1 MQANLEQISTLERR
15 INLAVPMQ
23 QIETEVSN
31 RLRDIAR
38 NTKLDGFRRGKVPIS
53 LVTKQYGGQI
63 HQEVL
68 GDAVQKS
75 FMEAIQAH
83 QLKVAGYPR
92 IEPKTDATDKGSIE
106 FSATFEVYPEISLG
120 DVSAAKITRPI
131 VSVGDA
137 DVDKTLEVL
146 RKQRVQFNTADRAS
160 LTGDLVTLDYVGKID
175 GVVFDGG
182 EAKGFRV
189 VLGEGRTLPE
199 FEAALVDV
207 KAGENKSFD
216 VTFPKDYQA
225 KELAGKKANFEV
237 SITDIAAPKLPEVDA
252 EFATSLGVADGDV
265 QKMRSEIHANL
276 EREVKNRIH
285 AKLKEQV
292 MQAFLDCTKIEVP
305 KSLLDMETQRLM
317 QNALKDMQE
326 RGMNVNP
333 NDVPLPADIFT
344 EQAMRRVSLG
354 LILAEAVRINA
365 LTAKPEQINALILEF
380 AQSYEDPQEVIKWH
394 HQNPERMQEVESLV
408 LENNVVEWA
417 LERVQVE
424 DQSISFDELMGKA

>member
-23 QIETEVSN
+23 QIETEVNN

-38 NTKLDGFRRGKVPIS
+38 NTKLDGFRRGKVPMS

-75 FMEAIQAH
+75 FMEAVQSH

-92 IEPKTDATDKGSIE
+92 IEPRTDATDKDAIE
-106 FSATFEVYPEISLG
+106 FSATFEVYPEITLG
-120 DVSAAKITRPI
+120 DIGTAKITRP
-131 VSVGDA
+131 VVTVGDA
-137 DVDKTLEVL
+137 DVDKTLDVL
-146 RKQRVQFNTADRAS
+146 RKQRVQFNTVDRAS
-160 LTGDLVTLDYVGKID
+160 VAGDLVTLDYVGKID
-175 GVVFDGG
+175 GAIFAGG

-199 FEAALVDV
+199 FETALVDV
-207 KAGENKSFD
+207 KAGENKAFD
-216 VTFPKDYQA
+216 VAFPDDYQA
-225 KELAGKKANFEV
+225 QELAGKTATFEV
-237 SITDIAAPKLPEVDA
+237 SVADVAAPQLPEVDA
-252 EFATSLGVADGDV
+252 EFARSLGIADGDV
-265 QKMRSEIHANL
+265 QKMRAEIQANL

-292 MQAFLDCTKIEVP
+292 MQAFLDSTKIDVP
-305 KSLLDMETQRLM
+305 KSLLEMETRRLM
-317 QNALKDMQE
+317 QNARNDMQA
-326 RGMNVNP
+326 RGMNV
-333 NDVPLPADIFT
+333 NDVPLPADIFAD
-344 EQAMRRVSLG
+344 QAARRVSLG
-354 LILAEAVRINA
+354 LILAEAVRVNG
-365 LTAKPEQINALILEF
+365 LTAKPEQINVLIQEF

-394 HQNPERMQEVESLV
+394 HQNPERMQEIESLA

-417 LERVQVE
+417 LAQAQVE
-424 DQSISFDELMGKA
+424 DQSVSFGELMGKV

>member
-23 QIETEVSN
+23 QIETEVNN

-38 NTKLDGFRRGKVPIS
+38 NTKLDGFRRGKVPLS
-53 LVTKQYGGQI
+53 LVTKQYSGQI

-75 FMEAIQAH
+75 FMDAVQAH

-92 IEPKTDATDKGSIE
+92 IEPRADATDKEAIE
-106 FSATFEVYPEISLG
+106 FSATFEIYPDITLGEIGS
-120 DVSAAKITRPI
+120 AKITRP
-131 VSVGDA
+131 VVTVGDA
-137 DVDKTLEVL
+137 DVDKTLDVL

-160 LTGDLVTLDYVGKID
+160 QTGDLVTLDYVGKID
-175 GVVFDGG
+175 GSVFAGG

-199 FEAALVDV
+199 FETALVDV
-207 KAGENKSFD
+207 KAGENKSFN
-216 VTFPKDYQA
+216 VTFPDDYQA
-225 KELAGKKANFEV
+225 KELAGKTATFEV
-237 SITDIAAPKLPEVDA
+237 SVTDVAAPQLPEVDA
-252 EFATSLGVADGDV
+252 EFARSLGITDGDV
-265 QKMRSEIHANL
+265 QKMRAEIQANL

-285 AKLKEQV
+285 AKLKEQI
-292 MQAFLDCTKIEVP
+292 MQAFLDSTKIDVP
-305 KSLLDMETQRLM
+305 KSLLEMETQRLM
-317 QNALKDMQE
+317 QNALKDMQA
-326 RGMNVNP
+326 RGMNV
-333 NDVPLPADIFT
+333 NDVPLPADIFA
-344 EQAMRRVSLG
+344 EQAVRRVSLG
-354 LILAEAVRINA
+354 LILAEAVRVNE
-365 LTAKPEQINALILEF
+365 LTAKPEQIKALIQDF

-394 HQNPERMQEVESLV
+394 HQNPERMQEIESLA

-417 LERVQVE
+417 LGRVQVE

>member
-38 NTKLDGFRRGKVPIS
+38 NTKLDGFRRGKVPMS

-92 IEPKTDATDKGSIE
+92 IEPRADATDKASIE
-106 FSATFEVYPEISLG
+106 FSATFEVYPEVTLG
-120 DVSAAKITRPI
+120 DVSSAKITRPVVT
-131 VSVGDA
+131 VSDA
-137 DVDKTLEVL
+137 DVDKTLDVL
-146 RKQRVQFNTADRAS
+146 RKQRVQFNTVDRAS
-160 LTGDLVTLDYVGKID
+160 QSGDLVTLDYIGKID
-175 GVVFDGG
+175 GAVFEGG

-189 VLGEGRTLPE
+189 VPGEGRTLPE
-199 FEAALVDV
+199 FETALVDV

-216 VTFPKDYQA
+216 VTFPEAYQA
-225 KELAGKKANFEV
+225 KELAGKTATFEV
-237 SITDIAAPKLPEVDA
+237 SVTDIAAPKLPEVDA

-265 QKMRSEIHANL
+265 QKMRAEIQANL

-285 AKLKEQV
+285 ARLKEQV
-292 MQAFLDCTKIEVP
+292 MQAFLDSTKIEVP
-305 KSLLDMETQRLM
+305 KSLLEMETQRLM
-317 QNALKDMQE
+317 QNALKDMQA

-333 NDVPLPADIFT
+333 NEVPLPADIFT

-354 LILAEAVRINA
+354 LHSCRSSAYQYVDGQAGADQCPDTGIC
-365 LTAKPEQINALILEF
+365 AKLRRSTGSDKVASSKPRAHAGN
-380 AQSYEDPQEVIKWH
+380 
-394 HQNPERMQEVESLV
+394 
-408 LENNVVEWA
+408 
-417 LERVQVE
+417 
-424 DQSISFDELMGKA
+424 

>member
-38 NTKLDGFRRGKVPIS
+38 NTKLDGFRRGKVPMS

-92 IEPKTDATDKGSIE
+92 IEPRADATDKASIE
-106 FSATFEVYPEISLG
+106 FSATFEVYPEVSLG
-120 DVSAAKITRPI
+120 DVSSARITRPVVT
-131 VSVGDA
+131 VSDA

-146 RKQRVQFNTADRAS
+146 RKQRVQFNTVDRAS
-160 LTGDLVTLDYVGKID
+160 QTGDLVTLDYIGKID
-175 GVVFDGG
+175 GAVFEGG

-199 FEAALVDV
+199 FETALVDV

-216 VTFPKDYQA
+216 VTFPEAYQA
-225 KELAGKKANFEV
+225 KELAGKTATFEV
-237 SITDIAAPKLPEVDA
+237 SVTDIAAPKLPEVDA

-265 QKMRSEIHANL
+265 QKMRAEIQANL

-285 AKLKEQV
+285 ARLKEQV
-292 MQAFLDCTKIEVP
+292 MQAFLDSTKIEVP
-305 KSLLDMETQRLM
+305 KSLLEMETQRLM
-317 QNALKDMQE
+317 QNALKDMQA

-333 NDVPLPADIFT
+333 NEVPLPADIFT
-344 EQAMRRVSLG
+344 EQALRRVSLG
-354 LILAEAVRINA
+354 LILAEAVRVNE
-365 LTAKPEQINALILEF
+365 LTAKPEQINVLIQEF

-394 HQNPERMQEVESLV
+394 HQNPERMQEIESLA

>member
-38 NTKLDGFRRGKVPIS
+38 NTKLDGFRRGKVPMS

-75 FMEAIQAH
+75 FMEAIQSH

-92 IEPKTDATDKGSIE
+92 IEPKTDATDKATIE
-106 FSATFEVYPEISLG
+106 FSATFEVYPEVTLG
-120 DVSAAKITRPI
+120 DVSSAKITRPVVT
-131 VSVGDA
+131 VSDA
-137 DVDKTLEVL
+137 DVDKTLDVL
-146 RKQRVQFNTADRAS
+146 RKQRVQFNTVDRAS
-160 LTGDLVTLDYVGKID
+160 QSGDLVTLDYIGKID
-175 GVVFDGG
+175 GAVFEGG

-199 FEAALVDV
+199 FETALVDV

-216 VTFPKDYQA
+216 VTFPEGYQA
-225 KELAGKKANFEV
+225 KELAGKTATFEV
-237 SITDIAAPKLPEVDA
+237 SVTDIATPKLPEVDA

-265 QKMRSEIHANL
+265 QKMRAEIQANL

-285 AKLKEQV
+285 ARLKEQV
-292 MQAFLDCTKIEVP
+292 MQAFLDSTKIEVP
-305 KSLLDMETQRLM
+305 KSLLEMETQRLM
-317 QNALKDMQE
+317 QNALKDMQA

-333 NDVPLPADIFT
+333 NEVPLPADIFT

-365 LTAKPEQINALILEF
+365 LTAKPEQINALIQEF

-394 HQNPERMQEVESLV
+394 HQNPERMQEIESLA

>member
-23 QIETEVSN
+23 QIETEVNN

-38 NTKLDGFRRGKVPIS
+38 NTKLDGFRRGKVPMS

-75 FMEAIQAH
+75 FMEAVQSH

-92 IEPKTDATDKGSIE
+92 IEPRTDATDKDAIE
-106 FSATFEVYPEISLG
+106 FSATFEVYPEITLG
-120 DVSAAKITRPI
+120 DIGTAKITRP
-131 VSVGDA
+131 VVTVGDA
-137 DVDKTLEVL
+137 DVDKTLDVL
-146 RKQRVQFNTADRAS
+146 RKQRVQFNTVDRAS
-160 LTGDLVTLDYVGKID
+160 LAGDLVTLDYVGKID
-175 GVVFDGG
+175 GAIFAGG

-199 FEAALVDV
+199 FETALVDV
-207 KAGENKSFD
+207 KAGENKAFD
-216 VTFPKDYQA
+216 VACPDDYQA
-225 KELAGKKANFEV
+225 QELAGKTATFEV
-237 SITDIAAPKLPEVDA
+237 SVADVAAPQLPEVDA
-252 EFATSLGVADGDV
+252 EFARSLGIADGDV
-265 QKMRSEIHANL
+265 QKMRAEIQANL

-292 MQAFLDCTKIEVP
+292 MQAFLDSTKIDVP
-305 KSLLDMETQRLM
+305 KSLLEMETRRLM
-317 QNALKDMQE
+317 QNARNDMQA
-326 RGMNVNP
+326 RGMNV
-333 NDVPLPADIFT
+333 NDVPLPADIFAD
-344 EQAMRRVSLG
+344 QAARRVSLG
-354 LILAEAVRINA
+354 LILAEAVRVNG
-365 LTAKPEQINALILEF
+365 LTARPEQINVLIEEF

-394 HQNPERMQEVESLV
+394 RQNPERMQEIESLA

-417 LERVQVE
+417 LAQAQVE
-424 DQSISFDELMGKA
+424 DQSVSFDELMGKV

>member
-1 MQANLEQISTLERR
+1 MQATLEQISTLERR

-38 NTKLDGFRRGKVPIS
+38 NTKQEGFRPGKEPMS
-53 LVTKQYGGQI
+53 LVTKQYGGQV

-92 IEPKTDATDKGSIE
+92 IEPRADATDKTSIE
-106 FSATFEVYPEISLG
+106 FSATFEVYPEVTLG
-120 DVSAAKITRPI
+120 DVSSAKITRPVVT
-131 VSVGDA
+131 VSDA
-137 DVDKTLEVL
+137 DVDKTLDVL
-146 RKQRVQFNTADRAS
+146 RKQRVRFNTVDRAS
-160 LTGDLVTLDYVGKID
+160 QLGDLVTLDYIGKIE
-175 GVVFDGG
+175 GAVFEGG

-199 FEAALVDV
+199 FEAALVDA

-216 VTFPKDYQA
+216 VTFPEAYQA
-225 KELAGKKANFEV
+225 KELAGKTATFEV
-237 SITDIAAPKLPEVDA
+237 SVTDIAAPKLPEVDA

-265 QKMRSEIHANL
+265 QKMRAEIQANL

-285 AKLKEQV
+285 ARLKEQV
-292 MQAFLDCTKIEVP
+292 MQAFLDSTKIEVP
-305 KSLLDMETQRLM
+305 KSLLEMETQRLM
-317 QNALKDMQE
+317 QNALKDMQA

-333 NDVPLPADIFT
+333 NDMPLPADIFT

-354 LILAEAVRINA
+354 LILAEAVRVNA
-365 LTAKPEQINALILEF
+365 LTARPEQINALIQEF

-394 HQNPERMQEVESLV
+394 HQNPERMQEIESLA

-424 DQSISFDELMGKA
+424 DQSSSFDELMGKA

>member
-1 MQANLEQISTLERR
+1 MQATLEQISTLERR

-38 NTKLDGFRRGKVPIS
+38 NTKLDGFRRGKVPMS

-92 IEPKTDATDKGSIE
+92 IEPKADATDKTSIE
-106 FSATFEVYPEISLG
+106 FSATFEVYPEVTLG
-120 DVSAAKITRPI
+120 DVSSAKITRPVVT
-131 VSVGDA
+131 VSDA
-137 DVDKTLEVL
+137 DVDKTLDVL
-146 RKQRVQFNTADRAS
+146 RKQRVRFNTVDRAS
-160 LTGDLVTLDYVGKID
+160 QLGDLVTLDYIGKIE
-175 GVVFDGG
+175 GAVFEGG

-199 FEAALVDV
+199 FEAALVDA

-216 VTFPKDYQA
+216 VTFPEAYQA
-225 KELAGKKANFEV
+225 KELAGKTATFEV
-237 SITDIAAPKLPEVDA
+237 SVTDIAAPKLPEVDA

-265 QKMRSEIHANL
+265 QKMRAEIQANL

-285 AKLKEQV
+285 ARLKEQV
-292 MQAFLDCTKIEVP
+292 MQAFLDSTKIEVP
-305 KSLLDMETQRLM
+305 KSLLEMETQRLM
-317 QNALKDMQE
+317 QNALKDMQA

-354 LILAEAVRINA
+354 LILAEAVRVNA
-365 LTAKPEQINALILEF
+365 LTARPEQINALIQEF

-394 HQNPERMQEVESLV
+394 HQNPERMQEIESLA

>member
-31 RLRDIAR
+31 RLRNIAR
-38 NTKLDGFRRGKVPIS
+38 NTKLDGFRRGKVPMS

-120 DVSAAKITRPI
+120 DVSAAKITRP
-131 VSVGDA
+131 VVTVGHA

-160 LTGDLVTLDYVGKID
+160 QTGDLVTLDYVGKID
-175 GVVFDGG
+175 GAVFDGG

-199 FEAALVDV
+199 FETALVDV

-225 KELAGKKANFEV
+225 KELAGKTATFEV
-237 SITDIAAPKLPEVDA
+237 SITDIAAPQLPEVDA

-265 QKMRSEIHANL
+265 AKMRTEIQTNL

-292 MQAFLDCTKIEVP
+292 MQAFLDSTKIEVP
-305 KSLLDMETQRLM
+305 KSLLDIETQRLM

-354 LILAEAVRINA
+354 LILAEAVRVNG
-365 LTAKPEQINALILEF
+365 LTAKPEQINTLILEF

-394 HQNPERMQEVESLV
+394 HQNPERMQEIESLV

>member
-31 RLRDIAR
+31 RLRNIAR
-38 NTKLDGFRRGKVPIS
+38 NTKLDGFRRGKVPMS

-92 IEPKTDATDKGSIE
+92 IEPKTDATDKSSIE
-106 FSATFEVYPEISLG
+106 FSATFEVYPEITLG
-120 DVSAAKITRPI
+120 DVSTAKITRP
-131 VSVGDA
+131 VVTVGDA

-146 RKQRVQFNTADRAS
+146 RKQRVQFNTVDRAS
-160 LTGDLVTLDYVGKID
+160 QTGDLVTLDYVGKID
-175 GVVFDGG
+175 GAVFDGG

-199 FEAALVDV
+199 FETALVDV

-225 KELAGKKANFEV
+225 KELAGKTATFEV
-237 SITDIAAPKLPEVDA
+237 SITDIAAPQLPEVDA

-265 QKMRSEIHANL
+265 AKMRTEIQTNL

-292 MQAFLDCTKIEVP
+292 MQAFLDSTKIEVP
-305 KSLLDMETQRLM
+305 KSLLDIETQRLM

-354 LILAEAVRINA
+354 LILAEAVRVNG
-365 LTAKPEQINALILEF
+365 LTAKPEQINTLILEF

-394 HQNPERMQEVESLV
+394 HQNPERMQEIESLV

>member
-23 QIETEVSN
+23 QIETEVNN

-38 NTKLDGFRRGKVPIS
+38 NTKLDGFRRGKVPMS

-75 FMEAIQAH
+75 FMEAVQSH

-92 IEPKTDATDKGSIE
+92 IEPRTDATDKDAIE
-106 FSATFEVYPEISLG
+106 FSATFEVYPEITLG
-120 DVSAAKITRPI
+120 DIGTAKITRP
-131 VSVGDA
+131 VVTVGDA
-137 DVDKTLEVL
+137 DVDKTLDVL
-146 RKQRVQFNTADRAS
+146 RKQRVQFNTVDRAS
-160 LTGDLVTLDYVGKID
+160 VAGDLVTLDYVGKID
-175 GVVFDGG
+175 GAIFAGG

-199 FEAALVDV
+199 FETALVDV
-207 KAGENKSFD
+207 KAGENKAFD
-216 VTFPKDYQA
+216 VAFPDDYQA
-225 KELAGKKANFEV
+225 QELAGKAAAFEV
-237 SITDIAAPKLPEVDA
+237 SVADVAAPQLPEVDA
-252 EFATSLGVADGDV
+252 EFARSLGIADGDV
-265 QKMRSEIHANL
+265 QKMRAEIQANL

-292 MQAFLDCTKIEVP
+292 MQAFLDSTKIDVP
-305 KSLLDMETQRLM
+305 KSLLEMETRRLM
-317 QNALKDMQE
+317 QNARNDMQA
-326 RGMNVNP
+326 RGMNV
-333 NDVPLPADIFT
+333 NDVPLPADIFAD
-344 EQAMRRVSLG
+344 QAARRVSLG
-354 LILAEAVRINA
+354 LILAEAVRVNG
-365 LTAKPEQINALILEF
+365 LTAKPEQINVLIQEF

-394 HQNPERMQEVESLV
+394 HQNPERMQEIESLA

-417 LERVQVE
+417 LAQAQVE
-424 DQSISFDELMGKA
+424 DQSVSFDELMGKV

>member
-106 FSATFEVYPEISLG
+106 FSATFEVYPEITLG
-120 DVSAAKITRPI
+120 DVSAAKITRPA
-131 VSVGDA
+131 VTVGDV

-207 KAGENKSFD
+207 KAGESKSFD

-225 KELAGKKANFEV
+225 KELAGKTANFEV
-237 SITDIAAPKLPEVDA
+237 SITDIAAPQLPEVDA

-276 EREVKNRIH
+276 EREVKSRIH

-365 LTAKPEQINALILEF
+365 LTAKPEQINTLILEF

-394 HQNPERMQEVESLV
+394 HQNAERMQEIESLV

>member
-31 RLRDIAR
+31 RLRNIAR
-38 NTKLDGFRRGKVPIS
+38 NTKLDGFRRGKVPMS

-120 DVSAAKITRPI
+120 DVSAAKITRP
-131 VSVGDA
+131 VVTVGDA

-160 LTGDLVTLDYVGKID
+160 QMGDLVTLDYVGKID
-175 GVVFDGG
+175 GAVFDGG

-199 FEAALVDV
+199 FETALVDV

-225 KELAGKKANFEV
+225 KELAGKTATFEV
-237 SITDIAAPKLPEVDA
+237 SITDIAAPQLPEVDA

-265 QKMRSEIHANL
+265 AKMRTEIQTNL
-276 EREVKNRIH
+276 EREVKSRIH

-292 MQAFLDCTKIEVP
+292 MQAFLDSTKIEVP
-305 KSLLDMETQRLM
+305 KSLLDIETQRLM

-354 LILAEAVRINA
+354 LILAEAVRVNG
-365 LTAKPEQINALILEF
+365 LTAKPEQINTLILEF

-394 HQNPERMQEVESLV
+394 HQNPERMQEIESLV

>member
-38 NTKLDGFRRGKVPIS
+38 NTKLDGFRRGKVPMS

-75 FMEAIQAH
+75 FMEAIQSH

-92 IEPKTDATDKGSIE
+92 IEPRADATDKASIE
-106 FSATFEVYPEISLG
+106 FSATFEVYPEVTLG
-120 DVSAAKITRPI
+120 DVSSAKITRPVVT
-131 VSVGDA
+131 VSDA
-137 DVDKTLEVL
+137 DVDKTLDVL
-146 RKQRVQFNTADRAS
+146 RKQRVQFNTVDRAS
-160 LTGDLVTLDYVGKID
+160 QSGDLVTLDYIGKID
-175 GVVFDGG
+175 GAVFEGG

-189 VLGEGRTLPE
+189 VLGEERTLPE
-199 FEAALVDV
+199 FETALVDV

-216 VTFPKDYQA
+216 VTFPEAYQA
-225 KELAGKKANFEV
+225 KELAGKTATFEV
-237 SITDIAAPKLPEVDA
+237 SVTDIAAPKLPEVDA

-265 QKMRSEIHANL
+265 QKMRAEIQANL

-285 AKLKEQV
+285 ARLKEQV
-292 MQAFLDCTKIEVP
+292 MQVFLDSTKIEVP
-305 KSLLDMETQRLM
+305 KSLLEMETQRLM
-317 QNALKDMQE
+317 QNALKDMQA

-333 NDVPLPADIFT
+333 NEVPLPADIFT

-365 LTAKPEQINALILEF
+365 LTAKPEQINALIQEF

-394 HQNPERMQEVESLV
+394 HQNPERMQEIESLA
-408 LENNVVEWA
+408 LENNMVEWA

>member
-23 QIETEVSN
+23 QIETEVNN

-38 NTKLDGFRRGKVPIS
+38 NTKLDGFRRGKVPMS

-75 FMEAIQAH
+75 FMEAVQSH

-92 IEPKTDATDKGSIE
+92 IEPRTDATDKDAIE
-106 FSATFEVYPEISLG
+106 FSATFEVYPEITLG
-120 DVSAAKITRPI
+120 DIGTAKITRP
-131 VSVGDA
+131 VVTVGDA
-137 DVDKTLEVL
+137 DVDKTLDVL
-146 RKQRVQFNTADRAS
+146 RKQRVQFNTVDRAS
-160 LTGDLVTLDYVGKID
+160 VAGDLVTLDYVGKID
-175 GVVFDGG
+175 GAIFAGG

-199 FEAALVDV
+199 FETALVDV
-207 KAGENKSFD
+207 KAGENKAFD
-216 VTFPKDYQA
+216 VAFPDDYQA
-225 KELAGKKANFEV
+225 QELAGKAAAFEV
-237 SITDIAAPKLPEVDA
+237 SVADVAAPQLPEVDA
-252 EFATSLGVADGDV
+252 EFARSLGIADGDV
-265 QKMRSEIHANL
+265 QKMRAEIQANL

-292 MQAFLDCTKIEVP
+292 MQAFLDSTKIDVP
-305 KSLLDMETQRLM
+305 KSLLEMETRRLM
-317 QNALKDMQE
+317 QNARNDMQA
-326 RGMNVNP
+326 RGMNV
-333 NDVPLPADIFT
+333 NDVPLPADIFAD
-344 EQAMRRVSLG
+344 QAARRVSLG
-354 LILAEAVRINA
+354 LILAEAVRVNG
-365 LTAKPEQINALILEF
+365 LTAKPEQINVLIQEF

-394 HQNPERMQEVESLV
+394 HQNPERMQEIESLA

-417 LERVQVE
+417 LAQAQVE
-424 DQSISFDELMGKA
+424 DQSVSFGELMGKV

>member
-394 HQNPERMQEVESLV
+394 HQNPERMQEIESLV